1 MDRIVQKDQ
10 LRKLLKLDN
19 KSSLDEAFAGIAD
32 ALLNDFVIKKGDDK
46 TYRILEIEFYHNQAE
61 TTGKDK
67 TITYPMIGFTVGC
80 FLAQL
85 KNSFAPYKLP

>member
-19 KSSLDEAFAGIAD
+19 MSSLDEAFADLAD

-46 TYRILEIEFYHNQAE
+46 TYSRAF
-61 TTGKDK
+61 
-67 TITYPMIGFTVGC
+67 PF
-80 FLAQL
+80 F
-85 KNSFAPYKLP
+85 S